1 MYKNLQQVIVFA
13 AGPSPA
19 AGHTFA
25 AYPTLAEGP
34 AFAAVQA
41 WQQV

>member
-1 MYKNLQQVIVFA
+1 MQTVQE
-13 AGPSPA
+13 PA
-19 AGHTFA
+19 TGHTFA
-25 AYPTLAEGP
+25 AGPTLAEGP